1 MPGNLPPMRTKNA
14 KVLDN
19 LIIKTDQMLIRDFDL
34 YDYEESKLLT
44 MGEWRPTNG
53 AFYVIWNDYFEGS
66 STYNKDVYN
75 TATTGES
82 KSALDPYADVTIADI
97 NAKTNVAYESMYY
110 TDFNW
115 SRKLL
120 LPSSIL
126 NNFTFTMAQY
136 AAVVQAVKNQL
147 RYALNKLQFQR
158 TLGLLLLSAKRLV
171 PATGSEQ
178 ATVWMYDEVDTTY
191 TYNSIFGGPKVG
203 TTGTK
208 WTQAEITQNLKDIIN
223 MVNNDVYK
231 IQQGSRTH
239 LKNTWDGTHKIY
251 YVGAKRQFTLLIDY
265 RLRNT
270 INVNLISGVFQ
281 LQGVQWPS
289 NVTIKY
295 VNTGIYSENIS
306 DTTVTNPLWLETDNN
321 IDQTHKYPYMWLI
334 DNELA
339 KQTVWYEGETSF
351 DGPKFYRVITH
362 YLNMGFVRMPKA
374 YAKVYCFKK
383 QPASANKRVVL
394 NAQKS

>member
-1 MPGNLPPMRTKNA
+1 MPANIPPITTRNA
-14 KVLDN
+14 KVLNN
-19 LIIKTDQMLIRDFDL
+19 LIIKTDQMLIKDMSL
-34 YDYEESKLLT
+34 YDYDESKLLT
-44 MGEWRPTNG
+44 LGEWKPTNG

-66 STYNKDVYN
+66 SKYNNDVYDN
-75 TATTGES
+75 STTGES
-82 KSALDPYADVTIADI
+82 TTALDPFADTAIADL

-120 LPSSIL
+120 LPSSVL

-136 AAVVQAVKNQL
+136 AAVVRAIRNQL
-147 RYALNKLQFQR
+147 RFALNKLQFQR
-158 TLGLLLLSAKRLV
+158 TLGLLLLSYKQTL
-171 PATGSEQ
+171 PAGGSS
-178 ATVWMYDEVDTTY
+178 TTTTYIYDEVDTTH
-191 TYNSIFGGPKVG
+191 TYNSLFGGPKTG
-203 TTGTK
+203 ATGTV
-208 WTQAEITQNLKDIIN
+208 WTQTEITQNLKNLIN
-223 MVNNDVYK
+223 LVNNDVYK
-231 IQQGSRTH
+231 IQQGSRQY
-239 LKNTWDGTHKIY
+239 LKNTWDGTIKPY
-251 YVGAKRQFTLLIDY
+251 YVGNRRKFTLLIDY

-295 VNTGIYSENIS
+295 VNTGIYGENIA
-306 DTTVTNPLWLETDNN
+306 DNEITNSLWTETSLATKVDLG
-321 IDQTHKYPYMWLI
+321 HKYPYMWLI

-339 KQTVWYEGETSF
+339 KQIVWYEGETSF

-374 YAKVYCFKK
+374 FAKVYMFAK
-383 QPASANKRVVL
+383 QPTS
-394 NAQKS
+394 